1 MKAGMNL
8 AEVISAVPQLGISCS
23 TVLTDGTS
31 GSGVKL
37 LRLVSKQLRASM
49 LGVLQGYT
57 LQLNGSGAGLE
68 DQMGLLQHARL
79 SRLLVVVTDDAN
91 GRQWG
96 GNEQPE
102 ASPCCR
108 SLLTCTTLTSL
119 DFYDSMPTP
128 DVWRELP
135 PGLRDLRCMLSA
147 TPPESLVFGN
157 LRSLQCNC
165 GPAAN
170 CVLLEDIAAVLRM
183 APKLEVL
190 NLVSGEASLESMLER
205 PFAPAIEG

>member
-1 MKAGMNL
+1 MNRRHMSNCSVPDTPRSFHGMKAGMNL

-91 GRQWG
+91 GG
-96 GNEQPE
+96 LFVVIEIGSETVFAPVVGENPKV
-102 ASPCCR
+102 AL
-108 SLLTCTTLTSL
+108 SLLRIGQKSH
-119 DFYDSMPTP
+119 
-128 DVWRELP
+128 
-135 PGLRDLRCMLSA
+135 
-147 TPPESLVFGN
+147 
-157 LRSLQCNC
+157 
-165 GPAAN
+165 
-170 CVLLEDIAAVLRM
+170 
-183 APKLEVL
+183 
-190 NLVSGEASLESMLER
+190 
-205 PFAPAIEG
+205 